1 MEKRAIA
8 ITVGSLVTML
18 LIAFLI
24 WCTVLFWVNK
34 NKQDTSY
41 NDGYNAGIED
51 KTRLEIEITE
61 LKKDKS
67 DLTVQLTEA
76 RNTITANNKSI
87 ENLTAQKDELQT
99 QVTTLTATNESNT
112 QEITRLSTLKTQN
125 ENKINE
131 LTAQNATQ
139 AETINQH
146 VATIATNDATIA
158 QLQQSNADCEA
169 QIETLK
175 TQLNSANADK
185 STLQQQITTYEATIE
200 QNRLQIAELQ
210 ATKSELQSR
219 IDDLNESNTQNS
231 ATIASLQSQITSLNE
246 QITQLTNTNN
256 TNIATIAQLN
266 TQISSLTARINE
278 LSALNVEQSQKMA
291 DLNSQVIKLTN
302 YIQKYEQFLAG
313 VESETQAV
321 ATFEYDGAL
330 YAIQLVT
337 NGGYASVTTPESTEY
352 VVFGG
357 WMVNNE
363 VVDVA
368 TYPIT
373 HNTKFVAKVTYKFD
387 VLFVADDNTVSTQ
400 IVAKDAT
407 PTAVTAPTKTG
418 YRFLGWSKD
427 GVNVVDPTTTPITGT
442 TTYTALYVQQFSVRF
457 LDGSTEL
464 KSQTVDKSAKA
475 TAPSVESTDHKVF
488 NGWTVNNVLVDVANY
503 PITKDTTFVANFTYK
518 YDVLYKNGDT
528 TVSTQLVVKDAY
540 STVPSTPT
548 KDGYKFLGWSIDGT
562 NIVSPATYKI
572 IANTT
577 FVAVWVQLHTVSFVR
592 GDSVLDTQVV
602 EHGKTAT
609 APTVASTNY
618 EVFNGWLV
626 GGVATTVAG
635 YAINADTT
643 FVADI
648 TYKYDV
654 KFMDGDTVVSTQIV
668 AKNATPSAVT
678 APTKPGYRFDGW
690 SKDGVNVVD
699 PTATP
704 ITGTTT
710 YTAVYVQQFTV
721 TFLDDK
727 DGNIVGTKLVDK
739 DAIIGVLDFDVPTK
753 EHYAFKNWGTL
764 STGIF
769 PIITAIDSTTYLV
782 TSDVTLVA
790 IWEQIEFSV
799 VFTTE
804 PYSGG
809 ERVAQKYVQ
818 KNSVLGVL
826 DFDVPT
832 KEHYAF
838 KNWAYLDGLSTKVFD
853 PTTYVVTADVNIF
866 AVWEQ
871 VEFVVSFYASN
882 SELISTEVVA
892 KNSNLKS
899 VPTVQVPVN
908 KVFVGWGQKGYDN
921 RYSNE
926 AMSAKSFNSNVV
938 YYAYFAN
945 SFDGRFATEDGNHVI
960 TVVNGYF
967 GKDPYDSITNSAD
980 LIMKCGAF
988 GSECFGTV
996 VEALDNSFGIKNT
1009 STGVYEAT
1017 LIYDKTSDSWIYTF
1031 VNLKTSDSSTCTLS
1045 RVKGP
1050 YASYILD

>member
-76 RNTITANNKSI
+76 KTTINANNKSI
-87 ENLTAQKDELQT
+87 ESLTAQKDELQT

-125 ENKINE
+125 ENRINE
-131 LTAQNATQ
+131 LTAQNSTQ

-200 QNRLQIAELQ
+200 QNKLQIAELQ

-219 IDDLNESNTQNS
+219 IDDLTESNTQNS

-266 TQISSLTARINE
+266 TQITSLSARINE
-278 LSALNVEQSQKMA
+278 LSVLNVEQSQKMA

-313 VESETQAV
+313 FESETQAV

-363 VVDVA
+363 LVDVA

-373 HNTKFVAKVTYKFD
+373 HNTKFVAKVTYKYD

-400 IVAKDAT
+400 IVAKGAT

-427 GVNVVDPTTTPITGT
+427 GVNIVDPTVTPITGT
-442 TTYTALYVQQFSVRF
+442 TTYTAMYVQQFTARF

-464 KSQTVDKSAKA
+464 KAQTVDKSAKA
-475 TAPSVESTDHKVF
+475 TAPSVASTDHKVF

-503 PITKDTTFVANFTYK
+503 PIIRDTNFVASFTYK

-540 STVPSTPT
+540 STVPANPV

-592 GDSVLDTQVV
+592 GDSVLDTQVI

-626 GGVATTVAG
+626 GGVATTVVG
-635 YAINADTT
+635 YVINTDTT

-654 KFMDGDTVVSTQIV
+654 KFMDGDTVVSAQIV
-668 AKNATPSAVT
+668 AKGATPTAVT
-678 APTKPGYRFDGW
+678 APTKTGYRFDGW
-690 SKDGVNVVD
+690 SKDGVNVVE
-699 PTATP
+699 PTETE
-704 ITGTTT
+704 ITSNTTF
-710 YTAVYVQQFTV
+710 TALYVQQFTV
-721 TFLDDK
+721 TFLDELY
-727 DGNIVGTKLVDK
+727 GNTLSSKAYDIGSSGTE
-739 DAIIGVLDFDVPTK
+739 INIPTAPIK
-753 EHYAFKNWGTL
+753 EHFEFKHWA
-764 STGIF
+764 TGIISSKVDF
-769 PIITAIDSTTYLV
+769 SSFVVNSDTTIYAVYEQNEFLVKLFDTKTNLIASCYVEKGNKLNIANIPTAPAKSNMIFLGWGNSDYSNTKYSAESLSQV
-782 TSDVTLVA
+782 SITSDR
-790 IWEQIEFSV
+790 I
-799 VFTTE
+799 
-804 PYSGG
+804 
-809 ERVAQKYVQ
+809 
-818 KNSVLGVL
+818 
-826 DFDVPT
+826 
-832 KEHYAF
+832 
-838 KNWAYLDGLSTKVFD
+838 
-853 PTTYVVTADVNIF
+853 
-866 AVWEQ
+866 
-871 VEFVVSFYASN
+871 
-882 SELISTEVVA
+882 
-892 KNSNLKS
+892 
-899 VPTVQVPVN
+899 
-908 KVFVGWGQKGYDN
+908 
-921 RYSNE
+921 
-926 AMSAKSFNSNVV
+926 
-938 YYAYFAN
+938 YYAYYAYIY
-945 SFDGRFATEDGNHVI
+945 DGTFTADSNTLSI
-960 TVVNGYF
+960 VNG
-967 GKDPYDSITNSAD
+967 SINVTND
-980 LIMKCGAF
+980 
-988 GSECFGTV
+988 
-996 VEALDNSFGIKNT
+996 
-1009 STGVYEAT
+1009 
-1017 LIYDKTSDSWIYTF
+1017 IYDKTNSDAFLHYDNKTVNTETLSLGTVTQGNVTYTSVYNLENDQWVVTITYSNISYSYDEIYTRTKAPYVGF
-1031 VNLKTSDSSTCTLS
+1031 V
-1045 RVKGP
+1045 
-1050 YASYILD
+1050 LD

>member
-8 ITVGSLVTML
+8 ITVGSIVTML

-24 WCTVLFWVNK
+24 WCTVLFWQNK
-34 NKQDTSY
+34 NKIDTAY
-41 NDGYNAGIED
+41 DDGYNAGIED

-76 RNTITANNKSI
+76 KNTITANNKTI
-87 ENLTAQKDELQT
+87 ESLTAQKDELQT

-112 QEITRLSTLKTQN
+112 QEIARLSTLKTQN

-146 VATIATNDATIA
+146 VATIATNDAAIA

-185 STLQQQITTYEATIE
+185 STLQQQIATYEATIE
-200 QNRLQIAELQ
+200 QNKLQIAELK

-219 IDDLNESNTQNS
+219 IDDLTESNTQNS
-231 ATIASLQSQITSLNE
+231 ATIASLQSQFTSLNE

-266 TQISSLTARINE
+266 TQISALTTRINE
-278 LSALNVEQSQKMA
+278 LSALNVEQSQKMS

-313 VESETQAV
+313 FESETQAV
-321 ATFEYDGAL
+321 ATFEFDGAL

-373 HNTKFVAKVTYKFD
+373 HNTKFVAKVTYKYD

-407 PTAVTAPTKTG
+407 PSAVTAPAKTG

-427 GVNVVDPTTTPITGT
+427 GVNIVDPTTTPITGT
-442 TTYTALYVQQFSVRF
+442 TTYTALYVQQFAVRF

-464 KSQTVDKSAKA
+464 KTQTVDKAAKA
-475 TAPSVESTDHKVF
+475 TAPTVESTDHKVF

-503 PITKDTTFVANFTYK
+503 PITKDTNFVASFTYK

-540 STVPSTPT
+540 STVPANPI
-548 KDGYKFLGWSIDGT
+548 KDGYKFVGWSIDGT

-572 IANTT
+572 TANTT

-592 GDSVLDTQVV
+592 GDSVLDTQVI

-626 GGVATTVAG
+626 GGVSTTVAG
-635 YAINADTT
+635 YIINADTT

-654 KFMDGDTVVSTQIV
+654 KFMDGDTVVSAQIV
-668 AKNATPSAVT
+668 AKGATPSTVT
-678 APTKPGYRFDGW
+678 APTKAGYRFLGW
-690 SKDGVNVVD
+690 SKDGANIVD
-699 PTATP
+699 PTTTA

-710 YTAVYVQQFTV
+710 YTAVWVQQLVLYLYTDKSKTLLQSLTV
-721 TFLDDK
+721 DVGSSFIIPEAPAKSWMTFE
-727 DGNIVGTKLVDK
+727 G
-739 DAIIGVLDFDVPTK
+739 
-753 EHYAFKNWGTL
+753 WGTL
-764 STGIF
+764 EAGRPMTNDELTSATG
-769 PIITAIDSTTYLV
+769 YLV
-782 TSDVTLVA
+782 LYAYYSYVFDGTFVCSEDGMTYSLQCRKTTFRESGRYNGVSGTVSVNDNSVT
-790 IWEQIEFSV
+790 ISGN
-799 VFTTE
+799 
-804 PYSGG
+804 PYSDGS
-809 ERVAQKYVQ
+809 YDLFTY
-818 KNSVLGVL
+818 NS
-826 DFDVPT
+826 DD
-832 KEHYAF
+832 
-838 KNWAYLDGLSTKVFD
+838 
-853 PTTYVVTADVNIF
+853 
-866 AVWEQ
+866 
-871 VEFVVSFYASN
+871 
-882 SELISTEVVA
+882 
-892 KNSNLKS
+892 
-899 VPTVQVPVN
+899 
-908 KVFVGWGQKGYDN
+908 
-921 RYSNE
+921 
-926 AMSAKSFNSNVV
+926 
-938 YYAYFAN
+938 
-945 SFDGRFATEDGNHVI
+945 
-960 TVVNGYF
+960 
-967 GKDPYDSITNSAD
+967 
-980 LIMKCGAF
+980 
-988 GSECFGTV
+988 
-996 VEALDNSFGIKNT
+996 
-1009 STGVYEAT
+1009 
-1017 LIYDKTSDSWIYTF
+1017 DSWIYCMTDGTESWSEMIYSRSSPATAF
-1031 VNLKTSDSSTCTLS
+1031 VFD
-1045 RVKGP
+1045 
-1050 YASYILD
+1050 